1 MKITK
6 KLTIKIAII
15 LLFILIVDTT
25 MPILSSQAGF
35 LEAMVDWV
43 AEKVFSA
50 ISNWLVNLGD
60 LVIEALQDIFVS
72 PDSIQTISRYVCY

>member
-1 MKITK
+1 MKYTK

-35 LEAMVDWV
+35 LEAMVGWV

-50 ISNWLVNLGD
+50 ISNWLVDLGD

-72 PDSIQTISRYVCY
+72 PDSIQTISR

>member
-1 MKITK
+1 MKNTK

-50 ISNWLVNLGD
+50 ISNWLVDLGD
-60 LVIEALQDIFVS
+60 LVIKALQDIFVS
-72 PDSIQTISRYVCY
+72 PDSIQTVSR